1 MGIGAGILIAAVGAV
16 LAYAVTA
23 EVEGVDINVV
33 GVILIIAGLAIALFA
48 AIATVSRRGRTLYDD
63 DYVPPSSR
71 I

>member
-1 MGIGAGILIAAVGAV
+1 MGIGAGILIAAIGAV

-23 EVEGVDINVV
+23 EIEGVDINVV

-48 AIATVSRRGRTLYDD
+48 AIATVSRRGRTYGD